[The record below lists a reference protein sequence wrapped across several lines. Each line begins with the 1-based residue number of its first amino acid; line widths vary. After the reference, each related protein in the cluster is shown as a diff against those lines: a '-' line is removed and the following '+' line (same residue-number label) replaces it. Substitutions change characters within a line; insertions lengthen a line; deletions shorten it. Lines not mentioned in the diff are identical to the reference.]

1 MQMVKMFVHSTD
13 LGMYT
18 EGCGLRKVTM
28 SWGHDE
34 YLYRVL
40 KHNNS
45 TLPDQVTIMTSK

>member
-1 MQMVKMFVHSTD
+1 
-13 LGMYT
+13 MYMPN
-18 EGCGLRKVTM
+18 CGLDNLMM

-45 TLPDQVTIMTSK
+45 SLPEEALTMIR